1 MATES
6 KTQTLPVLPLESG
19 VILPQMVVTVALES
33 PEAKDA
39 VGAAERNGSVLLLL
53 PRIDGRYARVGT
65 VARLEDT
72 GELPGGQKIAVFRGL
87 HRARVTVASAG
98 EGPGLWVET
107 EAALDPETPSERALT
122 LGREFRAVVESVL
135 EARGEQNAGRM
146 LRSASEIVVLVIRSV
161 TYFRYVG

>member
-1 MATES
+1 MTTES

-107 EAALDPETPSERALT
+107 EAAPDPETPSERALA
-122 LGREFRAVVESVL
+122 LGREFRAVV
-135 EARGEQNAGRM
+135 
-146 LRSASEIVVLVIRSV
+146 
-161 TYFRYVG
+161 

>member
-1 MATES
+1 MTTES

-72 GELPGGQKIAVFRGL
+72 GELPGGQKIAVFRGRRGSRPVGRDRSCARPRDAV
-87 HRARVTVASAG
+87 RARAHTRTRV
-98 EGPGLWVET
+98 P
-107 EAALDPETPSERALT
+107 R
-122 LGREFRAVVESVL
+122 GR
-135 EARGEQNAGRM
+135 
-146 LRSASEIVVLVIRSV
+146 
-161 TYFRYVG
+161 